1 MPRSLRPLGPGTARF
16 SLCGTWRYELTRD
29 LSGYPRPVEESP
41 PKGVL
46 LSIGLNPST
55 ATGDDDDPTIHKESF
70 FTINWGYAIYVKAN
84 AYGYRAT
91 VPADMFAARDR
102 GIDIVG
108 PDNDAAISATVDRVR
123 REGGRVLA
131 AWGQNIDLARQRA
144 VAQLL
149 TGVEVVCVAV
159 NKNGSPAHPLYKS
172 ANKLLPW
179 TCPAE
184 SSVRPV
190 RRRSAR
196 RSPTV

>member
-16 SLCGTWRYELTRD
+16 SSCKVYRYELTRD
-29 LSGYPRPVEESP
+29 LSGYPRPVDKYP
-41 PKGVL
+41 PRGVL

-55 ATGDDDDPTIHKESF
+55 ATGEDDDPTIHKESF
-70 FTINWGYAIYVKAN
+70 FTINWGYAIYVKTN

-91 VPADMFAARDR
+91 KPDNMFAARDR

-108 PDNDAAISATVDRVR
+108 PDNDAAIGAAVDHVR

-131 AWGQNIDLARQRA
+131 AWGQHIEPTRQRA

-149 TGVEVVCVAV
+149 TGVEVVCVDI
-159 NKNGSPAHPLYKS
+159 NKNGSPAHPLYKKS
-172 ANKLLPW
+172 DSLQAW

-184 SSVRPV
+184 ISPPQR
-190 RRRSAR
+190 RMRRSAR
-196 RSPTV
+196 APK